1 MPAVLLFWRQNTC
14 IDLSTVFIVFFCCF
28 FVFLFIVY
36 LIHLN
41 LGHNLRVRLVALQV
55 LEAVLSSC
63 DPDIH
68 EDYMKEVN
76 ELLISLYIWT

>member
-1 MPAVLLFWRQNTC
+1 M
-14 IDLSTVFIVFFCCF
+14 
-28 FVFLFIVY
+28 
-36 LIHLN
+36 
-41 LGHNLRVRLVALQV
+41 ALQV